1 MQWNRGP
8 QGPLKTTYFDC
19 VEKGCKARLA
29 TVGDL
34 DGDLTLKYHRSDQHT
49 HSADAS
55 KNIVSASLHEFRDR
69 VKSNPECSAKQIFEE
84 ISTNALEGVSSP
96 NKLDLAAKLPTFRNG
111 KSQATKINL
120 KKIKMNCILLVRN
133 LRPYI

>member
-34 DGDLTLKYHRSDQHT
+34 NGDLTLKYHRSDQHT
-49 HSADAS
+49 HNADPS

-69 VKSNPECSAKQIFEE
+69 VKSNPDCSAKQIFEE
-84 ISTNALEGVSSP
+84 ISTNALESVSSP
-96 NKLDLAAKLPTFRNG
+96 NKLDLAAKLPTYRNG
-111 KSQATKINL
+111 KSQAINIYSKQTKP
-120 KKIKMNCILLVRN
+120 K
-133 LRPYI
+133 